1 MMRWRCRP
9 KSVRATPWRVRRHF
23 ILFVLCVAGSRHI
36 SSCRFVGRYCLRD
49 DPCAMTDYKHTHTHT
64 RARARAHTHT
74 HTRPFRVL
82 QTGTR
87 CDRHRKPRPTSSTH
101 VKRSTPTG
109 SMSTTKQQ
117 PHKRPHLRAKQQRRP
132 AGKIACWL
140 RRILWRRRPTQR
152 RQRWGQRP
160 TAALRL
166 RIRVWGVSLCL
177 TRPQLRDMV
186 QKDCNG
192 AGGTASPPAVRIWSE
207 TYRCSDMPSR
217 PREANPF

>member
-1 MMRWRCRP
+1 
-9 KSVRATPWRVRRHF
+9 
-23 ILFVLCVAGSRHI
+23 
-36 SSCRFVGRYCLRD
+36 
-49 DPCAMTDYKHTHTHT
+49 MTDYKHTHTHT
-64 RARARAHTHT
+64 RARAHTHTHT

-192 AGGTASPPAVRIWSE
+192 AGGTASPPAVRIDSE
-207 TYRCSDMPSR
+207 TYRCNCLHGLGHKCLDITLISLLAHGRRTHFDPTIMTIEVFGSVKSSICRAHGCASARMQCAVKPK
-217 PREANPF
+217 